1 VSVVVNK
8 FARVRHFDPKTGYS
22 QCTLGESVLCTA
34 VSQVLD
40 AGGARPGYCDGVLLV
55 SLLAEGFTCPVV
67 ELVEGDRLVGVYTA
81 RRAGEEPRK
90 QVQVVRAGAEQA
102 PAKSVEVVLYAS
114 TLLAEDGDNDLEAV
128 EGNFEI
134 VSINASVDEG
144 GDEPM
149 APETL
154 MANHF
159 GESGGTDTQMSD
171 KEFVEALRR
180 SREFWRGRALLSTG
194 RVARRREKRWD

>member
-1 VSVVVNK
+1 MSVAVNK
-8 FARVRHFDPKTGYS
+8 FARGRHFDPTTGYS
-22 QCTLGESVLCTA
+22 QCTLGESGLCAA
-34 VSQVLD
+34 VSRVLD
-40 AGGARPGYCDGVLLV
+40 AGGARPGYRDGVLLV

-67 ELVEGDRLVGVYTA
+67 ELVEGDRLVGTYTA

-114 TLLAEDGDNDLEAV
+114 TLLAEDGDNDLPAED
-128 EGNFEI
+128 GNYEI
-134 VSINASVDEG
+134 VSINASVNEG

-149 APETL
+149 PPETL

-159 GESGGTDTQMSD
+159 GESGGTPTQMSD
-171 KEFVEALRR
+171 GEFVAALRR

-194 RVARRREKRWD
+194 